1 MSASQPSPSRQE
13 RNKALVR
20 RLVQEVWN
28 ERNFAMLDQLFAPG
42 TEAPTPDRHQVS
54 IERMKHW
61 LRLYGALAPDLSVT
75 IDQLLA
81 EGDAVMVRWTA
92 HGTHTGTVQGL
103 APADVLERGEGGF
116 HLRLLSTIHPDGH
129 RLSFDG
135 VAVFEISSS
144 GQVAS
149 FWGLLDEVEVLA
161 QLGALP
167 TLGPTN

>member
-1 MSASQPSPSRQE
+1 MSVSQSTQSRQE

-20 RLVQEVWN
+20 RVIEEVWN
-28 ERNFAMLDQLFAPG
+28 GRNVEVLDQLFAPG
-42 TEAPTPDRHQVS
+42 GESAVPDRHRAGT
-54 IERMKHW
+54 ERMKHW
-61 LRLYGALAPDLSVT
+61 LRLYGALAPDLHVT

-92 HGTHTGTVQGL
+92 RGTHTGSVPGL
-103 APADVLERGEGGF
+103 SPADVLGQVDGGF
-116 HLRLLSTIHPDGH
+116 HLRLLSTIHPDGR

-135 VAVFEISSS
+135 VSVFEITSG

-149 FWGLLDEVEVLA
+149 FWALLDEVEVLS

-167 TLGPTN
+167 ALGPTN